1 MALFN
6 SESKEEK
13 KARQTEEMLEKFGLH
28 NLSDPRD
35 IQAVRTIAAG
45 LTGSS
50 WITAGTALAGTPQD
64 VAKMTLLRAIVEQN
78 FILIRQ
84 LDRLANK

>member
-6 SESKEEK
+6 SESKEDK
-13 KARQTEEMLEKFGLH
+13 KARQTEELLAKYGLQD
-28 NLSDPRD
+28 LTDPRD
-35 IQAVRTIAAG
+35 IQAVRNIASG

-50 WITAGTALAGTPQD
+50 WITAGTALAGTAQD

-84 LDRLANK
+84 LDKLNNK